1 MTAPEIVDVPD
12 YQLANC
18 NDDWPAFITT
28 DWTDNCSAGG
38 VGIQSDGGV
47 DDGVSADGC
56 IQYRLYTFTI
66 TDDCGNSDTE
76 TTRVSREYD
85 MTVPTFDCPSDI
97 DVFECDGLPNI
108 ELPIADDNCDANV
121 EVVAVRSDGLAL
133 SDPFPID
140 QVVTVT
146 LTAQDQCGNAADEC
160 EFTVIV
166 RSCGAPQC
174 TYTQGFYGNVGG
186 TACLP
191 DGTTTSAQ
199 GIMINALTNAGGV
212 VYFGSMISGNYFEL
226 KLSDINGNPTPGQNN
241 IFKMLPGGG
250 TPRALIDYATY
261 DIFATWSDN
270 DPLYASGKKI
280 GAINNN
286 LLSQTMT
293 LFFNMDIASDLALID
308 LEPVFATAD
317 VNCGSDVVIPDTTQI
332 FNIPQSVIDYLNNNG
347 GATVGNLY
355 LLANEALAGN
365 NIGGLSHSDINAAVD
380 AINRGYDACRIKVA
394 VPVDPEPEPL
404 NIASADFNIYPV
416 PFNNDITIQYLFKYS
431 SPVEIQIFDAK
442 GALVMTEKDPD
453 AYFNKEIKLRLSF
466 SHGKGEMFF
475 VKLITKTGVSIKK
488 IISTNK

>member
-1 MTAPEIVDVPD
+1 LAQFTTVEAGCGNDGAFTTTPPNAADLSICDDIDISLTYSADDGCTSDSVTASFKATAGDIIDVSCPNDYTVQCGEDVQAAFTAWIAGFGYTGGCSNATVTDLSGYTAPLEGEELTINFEVS
-12 YQLANC
+12 
-18 NDDWPAFITT
+18 
-28 DWTDNCSAGG
+28 DNCSND
-38 VGIQSDGGV
+38 SC
-47 DDGVSADGC
+47 SA
-56 IQYRLYTFTI
+56 TFI
-66 TDDCGNSDTE
+66 
-76 TTRVSREYD
+76 Y
-85 MTVPTFDCPSDI
+85 
-97 DVFECDGLPNI
+97 PN
-108 ELPIADDNCDANV
+108 
-121 EVVAVRSDGLAL
+121 
-133 SDPFPID
+133 
-140 QVVTVT
+140 
-146 LTAQDQCGNAADEC
+146 
-160 EFTVIV
+160 
-166 RSCGAPQC
+166 CGAPHC

-270 DPLYASGKKI
+270 DPLYASGKKV
-280 GAINNN
+280 GKINNN

-293 LFFNMDIASDLALID
+293 LFFNMDIESDLALID

-355 LLANEALAGN
+355 ILANKALAGD
-365 NIGGLSHSDINAAVD
+365 NIGGLSHSEINAAVD

-394 VPVDPEPEPL
+394 VPVEPEPEPL